1 MALFLSLPSLKLK
14 SIVIIRWS
22 PYLSVLDEL
31 GKIFLAD
38 PILWLDVEQDYSEIE
53 TQVESQPKATSI
65 LQVSKMAAHTMSVR
79 VYIPLP
85 GALTPSSTK

>member
-1 MALFLSLPSLKLK
+1 
-14 SIVIIRWS
+14 
-22 PYLSVLDEL
+22 VLDKF

-38 PILWLDVEQDYSEIE
+38 PILGLDVEQDYSEIE
-53 TQVESQPKATSI
+53 TQVESQSKANSI
-65 LQVSKMAAHTMSVR
+65 LLVSKMAAHITTSVR